1 MVAVTLCWLPFHTA
15 FVSYNVRWLVI
26 ESAVKYF
33 YYEILISMLHLLQ
46 ILTFALHI
54 LY

>member
-1 MVAVTLCWLPFHTA
+1 MVAVTCWLPFHTVL
-15 FVSYNVRWLVI
+15 VSYNVRWLVI

-33 YYEILISMLHLLQ
+33 YYEILISMLYLLQ
-46 ILTFALHI
+46 ILTFTLHI